1 MSTKLLS
8 VNSFHKGLGAIHIW
22 CHHPLGGSK
31 NWWPIGVKKCW
42 RTEGSGQ
49 WVWQKVVTSYM
60 DSPLR
65 IVLLLQNSYD
75 QSFFFTKFWGI
86 IKLFLSEYWCGNKLV
101 VNFILYLWES
111 NPYNTKKLPAS
122 HGKVN
127 SVQEAL
133 RFTY

>member
-1 MSTKLLS
+1 
-8 VNSFHKGLGAIHIW
+8 
-22 CHHPLGGSK
+22 
-31 NWWPIGVKKCW
+31 
-42 RTEGSGQ
+42 
-49 WVWQKVVTSYM
+49 M

-75 QSFFFTKFWGI
+75 QSFFFTEFWGI
-86 IKLFLSEYWCGNKLV
+86 IKLFLSEYWCGNKLI

-127 SVQEAL
+127 SVQEACANCFAVHIL
-133 RFTY
+133 KFEIFQVTWKK